1 MASDYIPS
9 ARVSRR
15 ALMGAGLASAAVVPL
30 ASLHR
35 AAAGGVPRARLASA
49 AYQEASADPATW
61 RTWLLTSAD
70 ELRPA
75 APGAPSQAEIDEV
88 VAAQADPSEETAA
101 AIARWGSGPAV
112 IPWSRLAAEVFDEFG
127 IGGMPLGR
135 VMAIYHTA
143 LHDAAIAAWD
153 AQVAH
158 ARPGPGATSDQ
169 ITPAAGVDPDRP
181 SFPSEHAAVA
191 GAAATVLAYLLPD
204 AAAGRFDALATEA
217 AESRIAAGAAFPS
230 DVEAGLAL
238 GKAVG
243 EKAVARAKADGSDA
257 KWDPA
262 TRPTG
267 PGFWEPTPPGFVE
280 TPLNPLAGSWKTW
293 VLESGDQVR
302 PAAPPEY
309 GSPAW
314 QAELKMVQEIA
325 ANRSFEQERA
335 ALWWGETSPSTLLNG
350 WAHELIGK
358 EGLDLPHAAQVLA
371 DLHAAGADAGD
382 RGLGRQVHL
391 VDLAPDHRGPDPGRA
406 LPGPALP
413 GLPVGVLGP
422 DRRRHDRRR
431 ALLPRRRR
439 RDGRP
444 RLGGGRLAGLGRH
457 PLRHRRRR
465 RPGDGPPGRPPRLRP
480 PRRQPG
486 GRRGLTAVD
495 VYTGSRKR
503 I

>member
-1 MASDYIPS
+1 
-9 ARVSRR
+9 
-15 ALMGAGLASAAVVPL
+15 
-30 ASLHR
+30 
-35 AAAGGVPRARLASA
+35 
-49 AYQEASADPATW
+49 
-61 RTWLLTSAD
+61 
-70 ELRPA
+70 
-75 APGAPSQAEIDEV
+75 
-88 VAAQADPSEETAA
+88 
-101 AIARWGSGPAV
+101 
-112 IPWSRLAAEVFDEFG
+112 
-127 IGGMPLGR
+127 MPLGR

-158 ARPGPGATSDQ
+158 ARPSPGATSDE
-169 ITPAAGVDPDRP
+169 ITPAAGVDPDQP

-217 AESRIAAGAAFPS
+217 AESRIAAGAAFRS

-238 GKAVG
+238 GQG
-243 EKAVARAKADGSDA
+243 GRREGG
-257 KWDPA
+257 
-262 TRPTG
+262 RPRQGRRLRRRVG
-267 PGFWEPTPPGFVE
+267 PGRPGR
-280 TPLNPLAGSWKTW
+280 PAPASGSRRRRDSSRRRSTRWPAPGRPGCW
-293 VLESGDQVR
+293 SSGDQVR
-302 PAAPPEY
+302 PAPPPEY

-335 ALWWGETSPSTLLNG
+335 ALWWGDTSPSALLNG

-371 DLHAAGADAGD
+371 DLHVAIADAAIAVWD
-382 RGLGRQVHL
+382 AKFTWWTV
-391 VDLAPDHRGPDPGRA
+391 APDHRGPDPGRA

-431 ALLPRRRR
+431 PLLPRRRR

-444 RLGGGRLAGLGRH
+444 RLGGGRLA
-457 PLRHRRRR
+457 
-465 RPGDGPPGRPPRLRP
+465 RPGPAS
-480 PRRQPG
+480 
-486 GRRGLTAVD
+486 T
-495 VYTGSRKR
+495 T
-503 I
+503 